1 MPNTRKLQLSFGG
14 GEIDPEMYSRVDAAQ
29 YQSGLAKV
37 QNWMVDPKG
46 PLKKRP
52 GFQRVGSSYSNSRK
66 SRLIPFTYSVDQSLA
81 IEFSHNAIRF
91 ISDGAFVRWTLPL
104 EFQPSGVNTSADTI
118 TFDAEHGLVD
128 NEIIHFSRDLD
139 IDLEAPTA
147 PLITETSRLP
157 SGLDG
162 LGHKDWYVIVV
173 SAKTI
178 QVSLDEGPGS
188 AVDLGSGASISG
200 GGGLRA
206 IKQSQVPLDHSQT
219 EGMYSGDSVQAG
231 NFLKFVDPLGGG
243 AVVFPNT
250 TKVGI
255 DPTTLPAIHQQ
266 SGVQTEL
273 PLFVQRAYYSG
284 VTPPSPYLP
293 WFDIYIA
300 LRLEFINVFTPTQA
314 GSNFTAFNTVH
325 EGTLGE
331 SSDPN
336 GASVIANY
344 YEKDQLVR
352 FTDIDGSVLFDPNVN
367 PHLSKLRGQVAM
379 AKRDFL
385 ETGSTKTSESTI
397 LSDNW
402 TVIPQDS
409 GAYEIATTYT
419 EDELFEIGYEQSGDV
434 ITLTHPN
441 HPPRE
446 LRRYSNTDWRL
457 VDAALTPTISPPDGG
472 PAGVSLGVTPQRG
485 QPYAFGL
492 PSATHG
498 DNVVL
503 FGMAVPFASGDSL
516 YIRSTAPAST
526 TSLPSGYY
534 HVGSTYS
541 EPISGTEQTTG
552 VTLIYSTGG
561 TQVTFDAGTAV
572 MGGFAYYSP
581 STADTEQKYKVVA
594 VDVNLQESL
603 PSEEVVAENVL
614 AAPGSKNTV
623 IWSDVTGSVT
633 HKVYKEIN
641 GIYGLIGSADASP
654 SGQSTFIDDFIGPDL
669 SDTIPFQDEDIAGGF
684 QPRAVANF
692 EQRRCFAG
700 SDSLPRTLF
709 MSRSGTQSSFTY
721 QMPLQAS
728 DRVSVQIASREAH
741 TIRHLIGLRD
751 LIILTQQGEWQVT
764 AINSDAIGPDTIA
777 IRPQSYIGSNKVRP
791 VVVNNK
797 IVFCANRG
805 GHVRELGFQLEN
817 DGYLTG
823 DLSLRA
829 AHLFDGYELT
839 DLAYSKA
846 PTPRLWLVSSSGKLL
861 SLTYVPEEKVMAWQ
875 QHVTDGTFES
885 VCVVPEGNFDNVYVV
900 VKRTDSTGATVR
912 SIERMVAV
920 QAEEREDAVYLDA
933 SGSRDGTNTG
943 ARTLEI
949 ISSGLYKSG
958 DSVSVKS
965 NEAGVFDIGD
975 VDKEIEFTSGTTKY
989 RLRIT
994 AYTSATQVEGT
1005 LLADFP
1011 GDLHSPSTTA
1021 TWAIAI
1027 KSISNLDHLANQSI
1041 SVLADGVMHSDVTVS
1056 ATGTITLETAAV
1068 KVCAGLK
1075 YTCEAQTLPVS
1086 LQIEAGGQGRTKTV
1100 NKVYL
1105 RVDNSSN
1112 LSIGSDS
1119 SNLVSV
1125 GDLSSTSLTT
1135 GEFETQIP
1143 DSWDQEGQIVIQSTD
1158 ALPSTILGLTAQIS
1172 VGD

>member
-52 GFQRVGSSYSNSRK
+52 GFQRVSSSYSNSRK

-91 ISDGAFVRWTLPL
+91 ISDGAFVRWALPL
-104 EFQPSGVNTSADTI
+104 EFQPSGISISANTI
-118 TFDAEHGLVD
+118 TFDADHGLVND
-128 NEIIHFSRDLD
+128 EVIHFSRDHD
-139 IDLEAPTA
+139 IDLASPTT
-147 PLITETSRLP
+147 PSITETSRLP

-178 QVSLDEGPGS
+178 QVSSDSGPGS
-188 AVDLGSGASISG
+188 AESLGSGADISG

-219 EGMYSGDSVQAG
+219 EGYYDDTAGPGGLQGDHLLRMRTANNGDLVYPPE
-231 NFLKFVDPLGGG
+231 F
-243 AVVFPNT
+243 
-250 TKVGI
+250 KVAFDI
-255 DPTTLPAIHQQ
+255 STLPTAHQG
-266 SGVQTEL
+266 SGPQIER
-273 PLFVQRAYYSG
+273 PLFVERAYLNSNQFPHLPFYYPPTNTSG
-284 VTPPSPYLP
+284 PYYDTHITLKVDFENVRSP
-293 WFDIYIA
+293 
-300 LRLEFINVFTPTQA
+300 NQV
-314 GSNFTAFNTVH
+314 GSNNPAAGGGTVH
-325 EGTLGE
+325 KGTLEVG
-331 SSDPN
+331 
-336 GASVIANY
+336 SVVAPY

-352 FTDIDGSVLFDPNVN
+352 FVDIQNSVFQTPPYTL
-367 PHLSKLRGQVAM
+367 LRGQVAM
-379 AKRDFL
+379 AKKDFL
-385 ETGSTKTSESTI
+385 EAGGTRTGAANI
-397 LSDNW
+397 LSENW
-402 TVIPQDS
+402 TIISQAT
-409 GAYEIATTYT
+409 GAYEVATTYT
-419 EDELFEIGYEQSGDV
+419 EDELFEIEYEQSGDV
-434 ITLTHPN
+434 ITLTHPH

-446 LRRYSNTDWRL
+446 LRRYASTDWRL
-457 VDAALTPTISPPDGG
+457 VDATLTPTISAPEN
-472 PAGVSLGVTPQRG
+472 LGVTEDRG
-485 QPYAFGL
+485 QVYLFDDPHPSGSGFAFQ
-492 PSATHG
+492 
-498 DNVVL
+498 DDVFL
-503 FGMAVPFASGDSL
+503 FKTGVPFTVGDTI
-516 YIRSTAPAST
+516 YCDF
-526 TSLPSGYY
+526 TSSANLGDGYY
-534 HVGSTYS
+534 YIT
-541 EPISGTEQTTG
+541 QTFAGDIGDGEEVVYG
-552 VTLIYSTGG
+552 VTLANATNGQQLSLTVV
-561 TQVTFDAGTAV
+561 TQALSGN
-572 MGGFAYYSP
+572 AYYAS
-581 STADTEQKYKVVA
+581 SSADQEQKYKVVA
-594 VDVNLQESL
+594 LDVNLQESL
-603 PSEEVVAENVL
+603 PSDKVVASNVL
-614 AAPGSKNTV
+614 ASPGAKNTLV
-623 IWSDVTGSVT
+623 WENPAGSVSF
-633 HKVYKEIN
+633 KVYKEAN
-641 GIYGLIGSADASP
+641 GVYGFIGSVDVEVGS
-654 SGQSTFIDDFIGPDL
+654 QSAFVDDFIGPDF
-669 SDTIPFQDEDIAGGF
+669 SDTIPLQDDDIAGGL

-700 SDSLPRTLF
+700 SDALPRTLF
-709 MSRSGTQSSFTY
+709 MSRSGTQNAFTY
-721 QMPLQAS
+721 QIPTQAS
-728 DRVSVQIASREAH
+728 DRVSVQIASRESH

-791 VVVNNK
+791 AVVNNK

-805 GHVRELGFQLEN
+805 GHVRELGFQVEN

-829 AHLFDGYELT
+829 SHLFDGYELT

-846 PTPRLWLVSSSGKLL
+846 PTPRLWFVSSSGKLL
-861 SLTYVPEEKVMAWQ
+861 SLTYVPEEKVLAWQ
-875 QHVTDGTFES
+875 QFVTDGTFES
-885 VCVVPEGNFDNVYVV
+885 VCAIPEGNFDNVYVV

-920 QAEEREDAVYLDA
+920 QTEEREDAVYLDA
-933 SGSRDGTNTG
+933 SGSRDGTNTS

-965 NEAGVFDIGD
+965 NEAGVFDAGD

-994 AYTSATQVEGT
+994 AYTSATQIEGV

-1011 GDLHSPSTTA
+1011 SDLHRTATA

-1027 KSISNLDHLANQSI
+1027 KSISNLAHLANQSI

-1056 ATGTITLETAAV
+1056 ATGTITLEAPAV

-1086 LQIEAGGQGRTKTV
+1086 LEMEAGGQGRTKTV